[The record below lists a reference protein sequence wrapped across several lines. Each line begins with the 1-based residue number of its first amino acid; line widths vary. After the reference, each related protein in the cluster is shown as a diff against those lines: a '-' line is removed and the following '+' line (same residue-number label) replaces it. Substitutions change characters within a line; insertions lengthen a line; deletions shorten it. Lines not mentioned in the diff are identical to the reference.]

1 MLGFSASDLNC
12 IVQNKSCLNRQLR
25 LVLSFFAVV
34 VLTLVLTGNIALAE
48 GQTAMPVSAASG
60 TETSSASTPK
70 RVLFLNSYSR
80 DFITVPVVVDQ
91 VEQELK
97 GLATLQYLFMNTK
110 NLDLDFAVAQTK
122 RELEYLEGKYGYKFD
137 LIITGDDDALDFVRK
152 YRNEYFKDIPVI
164 FENVNSENKV
174 REAVKDP
181 LMAGLVETFY
191 IKETVQLALKLNPK
205 AQRLVVVTD
214 GTISSKGTDEQID
227 AVKKDFPQLDFQRL
241 NGSRYTTERLKTI
254 LGSYGE
260 ETILYFNMLSV
271 DGSGIRYNIAN
282 GIKFVS
288 QAAKIPLYKGDEA
301 GIGDGLLGGCVL
313 SYESIGHKAG
323 QMARQVLTGARTPRQ
338 LGYAKGEFNYK
349 FDVEMMK
356 RFHIAKSQLPKEA
369 VYVNDPPSFYE
380 LHESVLR
387 AAGMLLLLVII
398 LGLLYDR
405 RRNRLFN
412 EQLTQTQAEAKAAE
426 LANKA
431 KTDFLSRMSHD
442 IRTPLNA
449 IIGLTSLAQ
458 DDLQDPDRMA
468 DNLRKIHS
476 SGVILLSLLNDVLDV
491 SRIES
496 GRLVLYPEPYTL
508 PEFLSQI
515 HVMFDNQCKS
525 RGLHF
530 EVLTGGESY
539 TVLLDKV
546 RFVQLIGNLLTN
558 AVKYTPA
565 GGHIKLEVRCG
576 QVETVSGG
584 FPSDKILPCT
594 FIVSDDGAGMTAEFQ
609 KKMFEPFTQEGKSK
623 DALTGGSGLGLAI
636 VKTILELMGGT
647 IRVQSAPGQGTRY
660 TLHFRLCLAKEA
672 ELDQTEQNALSEQ
685 AEKPGSSV
693 KSELSNPNGSAEKS
707 SSSAQADSPANR
719 GSAEKTGLSGSP
731 ESGQPVADLPRSAS
745 TEAVFTNRRILLVED
760 HPLNAEIAT
769 RMLTKKGIQ
778 VELAINGREAV
789 SKFEHSSQDYYDLIL
804 MDIRMPVLDG
814 REATKEIRRLH
825 RLDAMTVPII
835 AMTADAFDGDVNR
848 SLQSGMN
855 DQLNKPVE
863 PKALYGMLEQ
873 YWRRT

>member
-1 MLGFSASDLNC
+1 M
-12 IVQNKSCLNRQLR
+12 
-25 LVLSFFAVV
+25 
-34 VLTLVLTGNIALAE
+34 
-48 GQTAMPVSAASG
+48 
-60 TETSSASTPK
+60 
-70 RVLFLNSYSR
+70 
-80 DFITVPVVVDQ
+80 
-91 VEQELK
+91 
-97 GLATLQYLFMNTK
+97 
-110 NLDLDFAVAQTK
+110 
-122 RELEYLEGKYGYKFD
+122 
-137 LIITGDDDALDFVRK
+137 
-152 YRNEYFKDIPVI
+152 
-164 FENVNSENKV
+164 
-174 REAVKDP
+174 
-181 LMAGLVETFY
+181 
-191 IKETVQLALKLNPK
+191 
-205 AQRLVVVTD
+205 
-214 GTISSKGTDEQID
+214 SSKGTDEQID
-227 AVKKDFPQLDFQRL
+227 AVKKNFPQLDFQRL
-241 NGSRYTTERLKTI
+241 NGSRYTTERLKKI

-313 SYESIGHKAG
+313 SYDSIGHKTG

-356 RFHIAKSQLPKEA
+356 RFHIAKSQLPEET

-412 EQLTQTQAEAKAAE
+412 ERLTQTQAEAKAAE

-449 IIGLTSLAQ
+449 IIGLTNLAQ

-496 GRLVLYPEPYTL
+496 GRLVLHPEPYTL

-515 HVMFDNQCKS
+515 HIMFDSQCQS

-530 EVLTGGESY
+530 EILTGGESY

-558 AVKYTPA
+558 AVKFTPA

-576 QVETVSGG
+576 RVEMPAAAPVPVGAAGLKEAAPVRPLTGQMAGPAGTEGLSSELSSG
-584 FPSDKILPCT
+584 KILPCT
-594 FIVSDDGAGMTAEFQ
+594 FIVSDDGPGMTAEFQ
-609 KKMFEPFTQEGKSK
+609 KKMFEPFTQERSSR
-623 DALTGGSGLGLAI
+623 DALIGGSGLGLAI
-636 VKTILELMGGT
+636 VKTIIELMGGT
-647 IRVQSAPGQGTRY
+647 IQVQSVPGQGTRY
-660 TLHFRLCLAKEA
+660 TLQFRLCLAKEA
-672 ELDQTEQNALSEQ
+672 ELDQTEKS
-685 AEKPGSSV
+685 GSS
-693 KSELSNPNGSAEKS
+693 AR
-707 SSSAQADSPANR
+707 ADSPANS
-719 GSAEKTGLSGSP
+719 GPAEKPGLSGSP
-731 ESGQPVADLPRSAS
+731 EPGRPAAAPPGSVSP
-745 TEAVFTNRRILLVED
+745 EAVFTNRRILLVED

-789 SKFEHSSQDYYDLIL
+789 AKFEHSNQNYYDLIL
-804 MDIRMPVLDG
+804 MDIRMPMMDG

-825 RLDAMTVPII
+825 RLDAMTIPII
-835 AMTADAFDGDVNR
+835 AMTADAFDGDVNQ

-855 DQLNKPVE
+855 AQLNKPVE
-863 PKALYGMLEQ
+863 PKALYGLLAQ

>member
-1 MLGFSASDLNC
+1 MLGFSASNLNC

-60 TETSSASTPK
+60 TETSSTSTPK

-80 DFITVPVVVDQ
+80 DFITVPMVVDQ

-214 GTISSKGTDEQID
+214 GTLSSKGTDEQID

-356 RFHIAKSQLPKEA
+356 RFHIAKGQLPKEA

-647 IRVQSAPGQGTRY
+647 IQVQSAPGQGTRY
-660 TLHFRLCLAKEA
+660 TLQFRLRLADD
-672 ELDQTEQNALSEQ
+672 LDQ
-685 AEKPGSSV
+685 AEKNALYAQAEKFASSVQVEPSVNNGPFDQPGSSV

-731 ESGQPVADLPRSAS
+731 ESGRPVADLPG
-745 TEAVFTNRRILLVED
+745 LLQRK
-760 HPLNAEIAT
+760 LCS
-769 RMLTKKGIQ
+769 LT
-778 VELAINGREAV
+778 A
-789 SKFEHSSQDYYDLIL
+789 
-804 MDIRMPVLDG
+804 
-814 REATKEIRRLH
+814 
-825 RLDAMTVPII
+825 
-835 AMTADAFDGDVNR
+835 AF
-848 SLQSGMN
+848 S
-855 DQLNKPVE
+855 
-863 PKALYGMLEQ
+863 
-873 YWRRT
+873 W